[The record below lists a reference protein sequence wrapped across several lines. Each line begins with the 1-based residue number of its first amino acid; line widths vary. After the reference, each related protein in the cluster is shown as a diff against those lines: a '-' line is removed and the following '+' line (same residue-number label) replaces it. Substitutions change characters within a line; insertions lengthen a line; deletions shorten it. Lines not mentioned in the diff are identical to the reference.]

1 MITNRAMCGIV
12 GAIARRNVP
21 DILLAGLQRLEYR
34 GYDSAGVAVNSSER
48 NQIQRRRAKGKVSEL
63 LEDIQ
68 VNPVS
73 GNCGIAHTRWATHG
87 KPSEANAHPHISNGR
102 ICLVHNGIIENHQ
115 ELREELIKNGYEFS
129 SETDS
134 EVIVHLVDEFSS
146 DQRSLLEAVKMA
158 LSRLKGA
165 YAIGVIA
172 QNEPDK
178 IIAARRGS
186 PLVVGVG
193 IGENFIASDVLALSR
208 VTDRFIYLEDGD
220 LIELTT
226 DRVNILDSNGNSI
239 DRTIS
244 QIRNS
249 NDDIYKGSY
258 RHYMEKEI
266 HSQPQVVRNTIEGR
280 LGESYVFDT
289 IMGFESPPILREAEG
304 VTLVGCGT
312 SYYAGLV
319 AKYWIEELAGLPCN
333 VDIASE
339 FRYRKVVVPDNQLF
353 VTLSQSGE
361 TANLAF

>member
-1 MITNRAMCGIV
+1 MITNRTMCGIV

-87 KPSEANAHPHISNGR
+87 KPSETNAHPHISNGR

-115 ELREELIKNGYEFS
+115 ELREELIKNGYDFS

-134 EVIVHLVDEFSS
+134 EVIVHLVDEFYS

-178 IIAARRGS
+178 IIAA
-186 PLVVGVG
+186 
-193 IGENFIASDVLALSR
+193 
-208 VTDRFIYLEDGD
+208 
-220 LIELTT
+220 
-226 DRVNILDSNGNSI
+226 
-239 DRTIS
+239 
-244 QIRNS
+244 
-249 NDDIYKGSY
+249 
-258 RHYMEKEI
+258 
-266 HSQPQVVRNTIEGR
+266 
-280 LGESYVFDT
+280 
-289 IMGFESPPILREAEG
+289 
-304 VTLVGCGT
+304 
-312 SYYAGLV
+312 
-319 AKYWIEELAGLPCN
+319 
-333 VDIASE
+333 
-339 FRYRKVVVPDNQLF
+339 
-353 VTLSQSGE
+353 
-361 TANLAF
+361 